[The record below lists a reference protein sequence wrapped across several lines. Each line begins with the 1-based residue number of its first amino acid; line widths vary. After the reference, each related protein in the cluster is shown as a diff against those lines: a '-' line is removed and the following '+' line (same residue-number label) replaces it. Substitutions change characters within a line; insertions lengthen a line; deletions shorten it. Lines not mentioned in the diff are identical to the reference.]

1 MQESKRSPRNIAM
14 ILDLIHIVVG
24 ILVVVCAVLAFIN
37 PERNRLMFPLIF
49 GLAAFLN
56 GINGAARI
64 CYGGKDRKK
73 KLSGFGLCMVALVLL
88 LISMVSMIS
97 IWR

>member
-1 MQESKRSPRNIAM
+1 MQESRNNPRNIAM

-24 ILVVVCAVLAFIN
+24 ILVIVCAVLAFVD

-49 GLAAFLN
+49 GLASFLN
-56 GINGAARI
+56 GVNGIVRI
-64 CYGGKDRKK
+64 RYGGRDRKK
-73 KLSGFGLCMVALVLL
+73 RISGIGLCVAASGLF
-88 LISMVSMIS
+88 LISLISMIS